1 MEDKQSMDM
10 TTNTQEPPIVVEPQ
24 YTIEV
29 GPDRYQNLII
39 KRLRVSGDDLEQ
51 VFIQLEQALA
61 DFKMI
66 KE

>member
-1 MEDKQSMDM
+1 MNEATHK
-10 TTNTQEPPIVVEPQ
+10 QEPVIVVEPK

-29 GPDRYQNLII
+29 GHDRYQNLII

>member
-24 YTIEV
+24 YTSEV
-29 GPDRYQNLII
+29 GHDRYQNLII